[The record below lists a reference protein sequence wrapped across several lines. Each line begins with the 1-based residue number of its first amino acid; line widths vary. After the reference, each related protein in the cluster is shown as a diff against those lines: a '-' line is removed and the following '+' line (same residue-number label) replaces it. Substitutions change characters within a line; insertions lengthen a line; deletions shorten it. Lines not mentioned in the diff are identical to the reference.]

1 MKRLLPVLF
10 ACAAALAMDVAAAQ
24 GSHHSHQHSFGD
36 AEKWAKEF
44 DDPARDEWQ
53 KPAEVIK
60 ALALAPE
67 ARVADI
73 GAGTG
78 YFSTRLARAL
88 PRGKVYA
95 VDVEADMVRYLGD
108 RAKKEGLANLVPLK
122 GDAETPNLPEPV
134 DLVLIVDTAH
144 HIEKR
149 RTYFHRLRASMA
161 PGGRIAVIDFT
172 ADSKIGPPPA
182 ARLAT
187 AKLHSEL
194 SEAGYGRVAVHTFLP
209 NQFFVVY
216 QAPSR

>member
-1 MKRLLPVLF
+1 MKRILPLLLL
-10 ACAAALAMDVAAAQ
+10 ALASSIAFAQ

-60 ALALAPE
+60 ALGLAPD
-67 ARVADI
+67 AKVADI

-78 YFSTRLARAL
+78 YFAVRLARAV
-88 PRGKVYA
+88 PKGKVYA
-95 VDVEADMVRYLGD
+95 VDAEADMVRYLGA
-108 RAKKEGLANLVPLK
+108 RAKKEGLANLVPVK

-134 DLVLIVDTAH
+134 DLVLVVDTAH

-149 RTYFHRLRASMA
+149 RTYFHSLRGSLT
-161 PGGRIAVIDFT
+161 PGARVAVIDFT
-172 ADSKIGPPPA
+172 AESKIGPPPA
-182 ARLAT
+182 ARIAT
-187 AKLHSEL
+187 SKLHAEL
-194 SEAGYGRVAVHTFLP
+194 SEAGYRLMATHAFLP

-216 QAPSR
+216 QAPLR

>member
-1 MKRLLPVLF
+1 MKRFLPLLLAF
-10 ACAAALAMDVAAAQ
+10 AAGLAAFPAAAQ

-60 ALALAPE
+60 ALALAPD
-67 ARVADI
+67 AKVADI

-78 YFSTRLARAL
+78 YFSAKLARAV
-88 PRGKVYA
+88 PKGKVYA
-95 VDVEADMVRYLGD
+95 VDVEADMVRYLGE
-108 RAKKEGLANLVPLK
+108 RARKEGLANLVPLK

-149 RTYFHRLRASMA
+149 RTYFHRLRGSLT
-161 PGGRIAVIDFT
+161 PGARIAVIDFT

-182 ARLAT
+182 GRIAT
-187 AKLHSEL
+187 SKLHSEL
-194 SEAGYGRVAVHTFLP
+194 SESGYRLVASHTFLP

-216 QAPSR
+216 QAPLR

>member
-1 MKRLLPVLF
+1 MKRILPLLL
-10 ACAAALAMDVAAAQ
+10 ALVAGLASAQ

-60 ALALAPE
+60 ALALAPD
-67 ARVADI
+67 AKVADI

-78 YFSTRLARAL
+78 YFSVRLARAV
-88 PRGKVYA
+88 PKGKVYA
-95 VDVEADMVRYLGD
+95 VDAEADMVRYLGE

-122 GDAETPNLPEPV
+122 GDAETPNLPEAV

-149 RTYFHRLRASMA
+149 RAYFHRLRGSLV
-161 PGGRIAVIDFT
+161 PGARIAVIDFT
-172 ADSKIGPPPA
+172 PESKIGPPPA
-182 ARLAT
+182 GRIAT
-187 AKLHSEL
+187 SKLHAEL
-194 SEAGYGRVAVHTFLP
+194 SEAGYRLVATHAFLP

-216 QAPSR
+216 QAPLR